1 MKRRLLSAL
10 VLGVT
15 MFGAR
20 PAAGQQRGGVTL
32 GGIFGYSRAGLSGS
46 DAQNVSSRTST
57 LAGAFIRIPVAEWFA
72 VEPEILFSR
81 KGGTTTATLPAAA
94 TPSQLDFE
102 FVYVE
107 LPLLLRARA
116 PAIRGIFR
124 PMVFGGP
131 AVSFDIG
138 CDINVNQSSSA
149 VRGTCQE
156 AGLQPTSVDASMVAG
171 GGLDLR
177 LGNSSLGLEVRYS
190 WSLRPVFQNDVDIKN
205 HQFGLLLEVPF

>member
-1 MKRRLLSAL
+1 MNQRLLPAL

-15 MFGAR
+15 MLWAR
-20 PAAGQQRGGVTL
+20 PAPGQQRGGVTM

-46 DAQNVSSRTST
+46 DAQSVNSRTST
-57 LAGAFIRIPVAEWFA
+57 LAGAYIRIPVASWSA
-72 VEPEILFSR
+72 LEPEVLFSR
-81 KGGTTTATLPAAA
+81 KGGTTTATLPGQA

-102 FVYVE
+102 FVYIE
-107 LPLLLRARA
+107 LPLLFRVSG
-116 PAIRGIFR
+116 PAISGLVR
-124 PMVFGGP
+124 PMAFGGP

-138 CDINVNQSSSA
+138 CDINVNQSSSL

-171 GGLDLR
+171 GGIDLH
-177 LGNSSLGLEVRYS
+177 LGNSTLGLEVRYS